1 MSGLFRSA
9 LRSTAAG
16 LFALVLFASPAYASV
31 GETSSPLMSGAG
43 TSATTAPL
51 TESDPEVSIMGGFAS
66 RPVGTFSYS
75 WKGGTINVP
84 TGCFLNMR
92 VHGDGLAL
100 HGTTAAVDCIGPAA
114 IVPLFCN
121 YRGRYRFLDTNGK
134 EYASRL
140 TPLKTGCGQASYPLS
155 DGRHMSMRTG
165 SICLD
170 FVVNGTTRGTTCMA
184 VFP

>member
-1 MSGLFRSA
+1 MGRS
-9 LRSTAAG
+9 LSSTTRSIAAAV
-16 LFALVLFASPAYASV
+16 FALVLFASPAHANIGDPASTPLSQAEATDPQV
-31 GETSSPLMSGAG
+31 G
-43 TSATTAPL
+43 
-51 TESDPEVSIMGGFAS
+51 SDPEAGIMGGFAS
-66 RPVGTFSYS
+66 RPVGKFSYS

-92 VHGDGLAL
+92 VHGDGLAM
-100 HGTTAAVDCIGPAA
+100 HGTTAAVECIGPAA

-121 YRGRYRFLDTNGK
+121 YRGRYRFLDSNGK

-140 TPLKTGCGQASYPLS
+140 TPLTTGCGQASYSLS
-155 DGRHMSMRTG
+155 DGRHKKMRTG

-170 FVVNGTTRGTTCMA
+170 FVVNGSTRATTCMA